1 MPRSNRPR
9 PGRPRSGHSRGG
21 RPSDAPDES
30 LDLDRITAGLRRT
43 VVKRTGTWTVQQ
55 VSAAA
60 AQKTYLC
67 PGCRLGVPVGQ
78 AHIVAWR
85 ADGLMGDEAAL
96 ADRRH
101 WHAHCWRMEP

>member
-9 PGRPRSGHSRGG
+9 GHRPRG
-21 RPSDAPDES
+21 RQPDEQPDEP
-30 LDLDRITAGLRRT
+30 LDLDRITAGLRR
-43 VVKRTGTWTVQQ
+43 VESKRSGSWNVQR
-55 VSAAA
+55 VSATA
-60 AQKTYLC
+60 AQKIYRC
-67 PGCRLGVPVGQ
+67 PGCGLDVPVGQ

-85 ADGLMGDEAAL
+85 ADGLMGEAADL

>member
-9 PGRPRSGHSRGG
+9 GR
-21 RPSDAPDES
+21 RPDNASDEP

-60 AQKTYLC
+60 AQKVYLC
-67 PGCRLGVPVGQ
+67 PGCRLEVPVGQ
-78 AHIVAWR
+78 AHVVAWR
-85 ADGLMGDEAAL
+85 ADGLMGDAAAL

>member
-9 PGRPRSGHSRGG
+9 PGRPRG
-21 RPSDAPDES
+21 RRPVETPAEP
-30 LDLDRITAGLRRT
+30 LDLDRITSGLRRT

-60 AQKTYLC
+60 AQKVYLC
-67 PGCRLGVPVGQ
+67 PGCRLDVPIGQ
-78 AHIVAWR
+78 AHVVVWR
-85 ADGLMGDEAAL
+85 ADGLMGDAAAL

>member
-9 PGRPRSGHSRGG
+9 PDRSRGARPRD
-21 RPSDAPDES
+21 DAEPS

-43 VVKRTGTWTVQQ
+43 VVKRTGTWNVQQ

-60 AQKTYLC
+60 AQKTYVC
-67 PGCRLGVPVGQ
+67 PGCRLDVPLGQ
-78 AHIVAWR
+78 AHVVAWR
-85 ADGLMGDEAAL
+85 ADGVMGDDAAL

-101 WHAHCWRMEP
+101 WHAHCWRLEP

>member
-9 PGRPRSGHSRGG
+9 ADGPRGRRRDDGPQQ
-21 RPSDAPDES
+21 A

-43 VVKRTGTWTVQQ
+43 VVKRNGAWHVQQ

-60 AQKTYLC
+60 AHKVYLC
-67 PGCRLGVPVGQ
+67 PGCRLDVPVGQ
-78 AHIVAWR
+78 AHVVAWR
-85 ADGLMGDEAAL
+85 ADSLMGDDAAL

-101 WHAHCWRMEP
+101 WHAHCWRLEP

>member
-9 PGRPRSGHSRGG
+9 GRRSDGAS
-21 RPSDAPDES
+21 DES

-43 VVKRTGTWTVQQ
+43 VVKRSGTWSVQQ

-60 AQKTYLC
+60 AQKVYLC
-67 PGCRLGVPVGQ
+67 PGCRLDVPPGQ
-78 AHIVAWR
+78 AHVVAWR
-85 ADGLMGDEAAL
+85 ADGIMGDEAAL